1 MADFFRRLPEGK
13 GPTVNKK
20 QTQDFIKTLLFE
32 KSAADLVDMAQTDY
46 AGMPGAALAVIQ
58 TVSAAAKAGDFSRL
72 RPLLDFAFEKDTR
85 GRK

>member
-1 MADFFRRLPEGK
+1 MADFFKRLPEGK

-32 KSAADLVDMAQTDY
+32 KSLADITDLMETDY
-46 AGMPGAALAVIQ
+46 AGMPGAALAVTQ
-58 TVSAAAKAGDFSRL
+58 TMSEAVKTGDFSRL
-72 RPLLDFAFEKDTR
+72 RPLLDFAFEKNAR